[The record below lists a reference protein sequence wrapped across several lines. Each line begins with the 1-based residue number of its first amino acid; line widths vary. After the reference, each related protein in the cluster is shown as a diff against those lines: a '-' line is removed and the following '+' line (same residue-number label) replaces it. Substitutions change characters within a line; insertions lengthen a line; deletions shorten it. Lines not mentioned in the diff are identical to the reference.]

1 MSANKHGLGRG
12 LEALLGDE
20 DLNFDF
26 DTALNEQQNVK
37 TVNIELLK
45 AGAFQPRNVFDEN
58 QIDILAQSIK
68 ENGVLQPLLVRKID
82 DKFEIIAGERR
93 YRASVKAGLDML
105 PVIEMQIDDNKAL
118 EIALIENIVRQDLND
133 IEEANGY
140 KQLMEKFCYKQEQI
154 SKIVGKSRSY
164 IANSLRLLTLPEE
177 VIKMLE
183 KFEISAGHARCL
195 VGVKN
200 AAQLALK
207 IVKEGLNVRQTEQ
220 LVAGIKNKSAK
231 KVNKIKD
238 FELMQIEK
246 SISEKI
252 GLKVQINTGKN
263 GQGRVVLSYKN
274 LNELENIINKLEN

>member
-1 MSANKHGLGRG
+1 MSVNKHGLGRG

-20 DLNFDF
+20 DLNFDI
-26 DTALNEQQNVK
+26 TLNEQRDIK
-37 TVNIELLK
+37 TINIELLK

-68 ENGVLQPLLVRKID
+68 ENGILQPLLVRKVD
-82 DKFEIIAGERR
+82 DKYEIIAGERR
-93 YRASVKAGLDML
+93 YRAAIKAGLDRL
-105 PVIEMQIDDNKAL
+105 PIIEMQIDDNKAL

-133 IEEANGY
+133 VEEANGF
-140 KQLMEKFCYKQEQI
+140 KQLMESFRYTQEQI

-164 IANSLRLLTLPEE
+164 ITNSLRLLTLPEE

-195 VGVKN
+195 VGVQN
-200 AAQLALK
+200 AVELALK
-207 IVKEGLNVRQTEQ
+207 VVKEGLNVRQTEQ
-220 LVAGIKNKSAK
+220 LVAGIKNKSAT

-246 SISEKI
+246 SISQKI

-263 GQGRVVLSYKN
+263 GHGRVVLIYKN

>member
-1 MSANKHGLGRG
+1 MSVNKHGLGRG

-26 DTALNEQQNVK
+26 DTALNEQQDIK

-45 AGAFQPRNVFDEN
+45 AGAFQPRNIFDEN

-68 ENGVLQPLLVRKID
+68 ENGILQPLLVRKID

-93 YRASVKAGLDML
+93 YRAAIKTGIDRI
-105 PVIEMQIDDNKAL
+105 PIIEMQIDDNKAL

-140 KQLMEKFCYKQEQI
+140 KQLMEKFYYTQEKI

-164 IANSLRLLTLPEE
+164 ITNSLRLLTLPEE

-195 VGVKN
+195 VGCEN

-207 IVKEGLNVRQTEQ
+207 VVKEGLNVRQTEQ

-231 KVNKIKD
+231 KVNKVKD
-238 FELMQIEK
+238 FELLQIEK